1 MIASVADDQLIYK
14 FQENLE
20 STLDKENLELYNE
33 DVQQNLERNLRHG
46 ER

>member
-20 STLDKENLELYNE
+20 STLDKENLER
-33 DVQQNLERNLRHG
+33 DLRHG

>member
-20 STLDKENLELYNE
+20 STLDKENLELYNK
-33 DVQQNLERNLRHG
+33 DVQQNLERDLRHG